1 MSSPRRAPRSPDP
14 VAPTPPADEPASFEG
29 ALERLARIVEELESG
44 NLPLEESVAR
54 FEEGTRLARAAQARL
69 DAAEQR
75 VEELLGVQG
84 GVPETRE
91 LDDP

>member
-1 MSSPRRAPRSPDP
+1 MSSPRRAPRPPDP
-14 VAPTPPADEPASFEG
+14 AAPAAPAGEAASFEG

-91 LDDP
+91 FDDP